1 MLIRMSFLG
10 KWPWNCGLNFELR
23 YVVNVNLKFSSNGGS
38 RPFCGGSLISSRS
51 VLTAAHCKQDV
62 SNFKVVVGEH
72 DVTVAD
78 GEISVTPQEWIDHPE
93 YNRDTS
99 DNDFAIITLASPVTF
114 SSAVGTICLPS
125 ASESCEN
132 LLATITGWGTT
143 SYQGTQ
149 PNILKKVIQQEYCRM
164 S

>member
-1 MLIRMSFLG
+1 M
-10 KWPWNCGLNFELR
+10 
-23 YVVNVNLKFSSNGGS
+23 
-38 RPFCGGSLISSRS
+38 ISSRS

-132 LLATITGWGTT
+132 LLATVTGWGTT

-149 PNILKKVIQQEYCRM
+149 PNILQKVI
-164 S
+164 